1 MFFFMRM
8 LTPRWTGSVLVVL
21 AMSWVFATN
30 HCAIAS
36 LAGGHGKE
44 SRSCCEKSAATVPC
58 AESCCAALAAPVPA
72 AGNVDSPT
80 LTLVAFLSEAPYPA
94 PRAFAREAS
103 ASGASPP
110 GEERGSFFIQF
121 VAGSCHQTMAPPAF
135 VA

>member
-1 MFFFMRM
+1 M
-8 LTPRWTGSVLVVL
+8 
-21 AMSWVFATN
+21 FATN

-36 LAGGHGKE
+36 LAGGHENKAH
-44 SRSCCEKSAATVPC
+44 SCCEKSAAAVPC
-58 AESCCAALAAPVPA
+58 AESCCVALAAPIPA
-72 AGNVDSPT
+72 ASNVDSPN
-80 LTLVAFLSEAPYPA
+80 LAFVTVLGETINPT
-94 PRAFAREAS
+94 PRAFVREAS